1 VRADA
6 TAEPITSESTPPLSV
21 VVPTSTGGLQLD
33 ACLDSLAAERYPGL
47 EVVVVDN
54 ATVPPVSVDPSRPAA
69 ARVIRNEVN
78 TGFAEGC
85 NQGLH
90 AASGELVL
98 LLNDDAT
105 VEPGALRAL
114 VDALEAHP
122 SWGACQAKL
131 LLMDDPS
138 RLDTAGSFLTST
150 GFLVHRGAFGPEA
163 RFSES
168 DEIFAAKGAALLLR
182 ASAAEQVGGF
192 DEDFF
197 AYFED
202 SDLCWRLWLAGW
214 EVGFAADARVLHGLG
229 STAASLD
236 PAVVQF
242 HSFKNRICT
251 LLKNLGGARL
261 AWMLPLHLAL
271 CLGLSLWYPARGE
284 RRIGGAI
291 LRAIGWNVRHL
302 PSTLRK
308 RRRIQSGRAMS
319 DRVLMPRICVRTPLR
334 TLLSYAR
341 GDAEVTEARDPASRA
356 GR

>member
-6 TAEPITSESTPPLSV
+6 TAEPTEPESTPSLSV
-21 VVPTSTGGLQLD
+21 VVPTSTGGAQLEACLASLD
-33 ACLDSLAAERYPGL
+33 AEQYPGL

-54 ATVPPVSVDPSRPAA
+54 ATSPPVSVDPDRFASAA
-69 ARVIRNEVN
+69 VVRNEVN
-78 TGFAEGC
+78 KGFAEGC
-85 NQGLH
+85 NQGLQ
-90 AASGELVL
+90 AARGELVL

-105 VEPGALRAL
+105 LTPGALRAL
-114 VDALEAHP
+114 VDELISRP

-131 LLMDDPS
+131 LLEDDPT

-182 ASAAEQVGGF
+182 ASAVEQVGAF
-192 DEDFF
+192 DVDFF
-197 AYFED
+197 AYFEE

-214 EVGFAADARVLHGLG
+214 AVGFAAEARVLHGLG

-251 LLKNLGGARL
+251 LLKNLGGGRL
-261 AWMLPLHLAL
+261 VWMLPLHLAL
-271 CLGLSLWYPARGE
+271 CLGLALWYPARG
-284 RRIGGAI
+284 RRGIGSAI

-302 PSTLRK
+302 PSTLAK
-308 RRRIQSGRAMS
+308 RRHIQSQRVVS
-319 DRVLMPRICVRTPLR
+319 DRELMPRIIVRTPVR

-341 GDAEVTEARDPASRA
+341 GDADLTAAHAPGSSR
-356 GR
+356 